1 MSKKI
6 WLAVFAI
13 LLIFLFGKNKIQD
26 VFHEIEKYD
35 FIMFCNDSN
44 NNYVLLDLYHKQYL
58 FLIEDKRRDI
68 SLNNI
73 DYIILLEDYPSL
85 LELKQDIYVLDSNQK
100 IGSLDIKKEEFIWF
114 LAHDYRI
121 CFYSKPSSYS
131 KELPCDFLY
140 LSSLNYNISLNK
152 NIKVLIYNQNITFS
166 NHFLE
171 KIYLNWI
178 DIYPVNQCLKIE
190 FQDEDFVVL
199 DVGE

>member
-1 MSKKI
+1 
-6 WLAVFAI
+6 
-13 LLIFLFGKNKIQD
+13 
-26 VFHEIEKYD
+26 
-35 FIMFCNDSN
+35 MFCNN
-44 NNYVLLDLYHKQYL
+44 NHNNYVLLELYHKKYL

-68 SLNNI
+68 SFKNI
-73 DYIILLEDYPSL
+73 DYIISLEDYPSL
-85 LELKQDIYVLDSNQK
+85 LELKKDIYVLDSNQK
-100 IGSLDIKKEEFIWF
+100 IGSLDIKKEEFVWF

-121 CFYSKPSSYS
+121 CFYSNPFSYS

-190 FQDEDFVVL
+190 FQEEDFVVS
-199 DVGE
+199 DVVE